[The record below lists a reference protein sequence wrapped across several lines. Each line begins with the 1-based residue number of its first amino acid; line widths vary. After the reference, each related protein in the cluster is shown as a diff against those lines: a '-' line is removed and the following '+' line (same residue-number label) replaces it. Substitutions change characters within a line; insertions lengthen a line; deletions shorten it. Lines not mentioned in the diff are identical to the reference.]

1 MLDLATLKR
10 LWPNAKPGVAADV
23 VASAPAVFKKYNL
36 NTPLRVAHFMAQI
49 SHESGGGS
57 VREENLN
64 YTSPVRIAQVWPSR
78 FTPES
83 AKAFV
88 RKPRELANKVYNG
101 RMGNRA
107 GSDDGWTYRGR
118 GLLQITGRENYQKI
132 GKRIGLDLEKN
143 PGLALAPDKM
153 LAIAADEF
161 VHSNCLSP
169 ADEDD
174 IRTVTKR
181 INGGYIGIDDRRAWL
196 AKWKLAIPELP
207 GELPKTQAELE
218 ELEKP
223 LPRQAEGDPTTT
235 PADKITERATV
246 GASVLAPIIAALTDW
261 RIAVA
266 VGGVV
271 IVGLVVFFVL
281 KRKGYFE

>member
-1 MLDLATLKR
+1 
-10 LWPNAKPGVAADV
+10 
-23 VASAPAVFKKYNL
+23 
-36 NTPLRVAHFMAQI
+36 
-49 SHESGGGS
+49 
-57 VREENLN
+57 
-64 YTSPVRIAQVWPSR
+64 
-78 FTPES
+78 
-83 AKAFV
+83 
-88 RKPRELANKVYNG
+88 
-101 RMGNRA
+101 MGNRA

-181 INGGYIGIDDRRAWL
+181 INGGHIGIDDRRAWL